1 LHSTCTAGSKPLLVT
16 GANGFIGRRLC
27 TALIA
32 RGLKVRA
39 FGRRQVEGSWD
50 AFVRTDLTQGMP
62 TDALNGADIVFH
74 LAGKA
79 HALAETRQD
88 EEAYFRINTEGTRK
102 VLEAAASAGVRR
114 LVMFSSVK
122 AMCEG
127 SIECL
132 DESASCHPESPYGAS
147 KLAAEKL
154 VLEGGY
160 VPEPVV
166 LRLSMVYGN
175 SDKGNLPRMIR
186 AIVKGRFPPLPEVD
200 NRRSMVHVEDVVQ
213 AAMLAAEK
221 PEAIG
226 QTYIV
231 TDGTPY
237 STRQIY
243 EWICEALGKPVPG
256 WSIPMPV
263 LHALARIGDGI
274 GRLCGR
280 RFTFDSDALD
290 KLIGSA
296 CYTSARLERELG
308 FMPARHLRESL
319 PEIVRFL
326 EEKKA

>member
-1 LHSTCTAGSKPLLVT
+1 MDNVLVT
-16 GANGFIGRRLC
+16 GANGFIGFALC
-27 TALIA
+27 RNLQN
-32 RGLKVRA
+32 GEKHVRA
-39 FGRRQVEGSWD
+39 TLRDRVDGPWHEAVCM
-50 AFVRTDLTQGMP
+50 DLGGEIASQIF
-62 TDALNGADIVFH
+62 NGVDTVFH

-79 HALAETRQD
+79 HALTETRQEKD
-88 EEAYFRINTEGTRK
+88 EYFRINTEGTRK
-102 VLEAAASAGVRR
+102 LLEAAAVAGVRR
-114 LVMFSSVK
+114 FILFSSVK
-122 AMCEG
+122 AMGEG
-127 SIECL
+127 GRECQ
-132 DESASCHPESPYGAS
+132 DESVPCHPETPYGES

-160 VPEPVV
+160 VQEPVV

-175 SDKGNLPRMIR
+175 SEKGNLPRMIR
-186 AIVKGRFPPLPEVD
+186 AIAKGRFPPLPGVA
-200 NRRSMVHVEDVVQ
+200 NKRSMVHVEDVVR

-274 GRLCGR
+274 GRLRER

-296 CYTSARLERELG
+296 CYTSAKLERELG
-308 FMPARHLRESL
+308 FKPARHLRESL
-319 PEIVRFL
+319 PEIVRYL
-326 EEKKA
+326 HGSDA